1 MIDPTKEEKCA
12 LASALQP
19 MGEYV
24 SEIGMHRPLQD
35 YTRHEVLTMIEVIVT
50 AYQDY
55 LINNFPDAPPVRQG
69 GRHA

>member
-1 MIDPTKEEKCA
+1 MIDPTKEEKRA

-55 LINNFPDAPPVRQG
+55 LINNFPDTPPVRQG
-69 GRHA
+69 GKHA